1 MKLLVQSTYFNLG
14 KETVSFP
21 ITVIPSPPGQ
31 YSCDIIMK
39 APNDVRVY
47 HVECTLKYK
56 DVQVELEF
64 TSPTHQTALQNVP
77 IVSSG
82 NSPYQLLLRYRKSK
96 RGNCHQMSLLG
107 SPFCLNT
114 LCSNCFR
121 LG

>member
-64 TSPTHQTALQNVP
+64 TSPTHQTVLQNVP
-77 IVSSG
+77 IVSSVIHLINYCSDIG
-82 NSPYQLLLRYRKSK
+82 NQNAGTAIKCRCSALL
-96 RGNCHQMSLLG
+96 
-107 SPFCLNT
+107 FV
-114 LCSNCFR
+114 
-121 LG
+121 